1 MQLGS
6 TEVHFRAE
14 LPEDRSCNRRCAAGG
29 FSFTPARIE
38 VGALGD
44 RQTLQVAA
52 QAVEAELDRTQA
64 HPIAAAIDARAGFDA
79 LLGGDREMDAAAE
92 IDAVGAVV
100 DLDQHRER
108 VGCAGLPA
116 HCARRPLRRRR
127 RSDLDPAQS
136 SDLHAILISS
146 RSPAHNVADQYNAVF
161 RFQSKNDAP

>member
-1 MQLGS
+1 MQQA
-6 TEVHFRAE
+6 VFR
-14 LPEDRSCNRRCAAGG
+14 LHPL
-29 FSFTPARIE
+29 E

-64 HPIAAAIDARAGFDA
+64 HPIAAALDARAGFDA

-108 VGCAGLPA
+108 VGCAGLPV
-116 HCARRPLRRRR
+116 HCARRPLGRRR

-146 RSPAHNVADQYNAVF
+146 RSPAHDIADQYNAVF
-161 RFQSKNDAP
+161 RFQSKHDAPWSDTTTIEASVRSLQCG